1 VRPSAET
8 RPPRSTAAAYS
19 NRLATAGTVSS
30 ARLARDRP
38 LAVLGATGYTGRLV
52 CAAARSLGIPLRLVG
67 RRRDALDE
75 LAESGEE
82 VRLADAR
89 DLDALVAAFDG
100 AFAVVSL
107 AGPFLELGFA
117 PVQAAIRAGAHYL
130 DSSGEQ
136 EFAWHV
142 FERFGPPAAARRVA
156 LLTSFGFDYVP
167 GDLAARLAAEGLEP
181 LDEVAVAY
189 AVSSLASSRGTR
201 RTIGRVLAQRQV
213 AYEQGRY
220 VPSRIGATAR
230 SFRFPWGEFSAIEWG
245 GTEPLTVPRHSD
257 VGTVRSY
264 VRGPR
269 ISAPLTRFAY
279 LAAPFVRIAGA
290 LGPAGPS
297 ERTRSRT
304 RFAVVA
310 EARGRAGARRVTLTG
325 TDPYGLTGLLLAR
338 GAEGLAPGEAS
349 GSGALAPAEA
359 FHPRAFLEKLAPLVR
374 LESADDV

>member
-1 VRPSAET
+1 
-8 RPPRSTAAAYS
+8 
-19 NRLATAGTVSS
+19 
-30 ARLARDRP
+30 LARDRP

-67 RRRDALDE
+67 RRREALEE
-75 LAESGEE
+75 LAASREE
-82 VRLADAR
+82 IRLADAR
-89 DLDALVAAFDG
+89 DLDTLVAAFDG

-142 FERFGPPAAARRVA
+142 FERFGPSATARGIA

-189 AVSSLASSRGTR
+189 AVSSIASSHGTR
-201 RTIGRVLAQRQV
+201 RTIGHVLAQRQV

-220 VPSRIGATAR
+220 VPSRIGATTR
-230 SFRFPWGEFSAIEWG
+230 SFRFPWGEAGAVEWG
-245 GTEPLTVPRHSD
+245 GTEPLTVPRHTD

-264 VRGPR
+264 VRAPR
-269 ISAPLTRFAY
+269 IAAPLMRLAH

-290 LGPAGPS
+290 IGPAGPS
-297 ERTRSRT
+297 ERTRSCA

-325 TDPYGLTGLLLAR
+325 TDVYGLTGLLLAR
-338 GAEGLAPGEAS
+338 GAEALERGEAS

-359 FHPRAFLEKLAPLVR
+359 LDPGAFLEKLEPLIR
-374 LESADDV
+374 LESVEDV